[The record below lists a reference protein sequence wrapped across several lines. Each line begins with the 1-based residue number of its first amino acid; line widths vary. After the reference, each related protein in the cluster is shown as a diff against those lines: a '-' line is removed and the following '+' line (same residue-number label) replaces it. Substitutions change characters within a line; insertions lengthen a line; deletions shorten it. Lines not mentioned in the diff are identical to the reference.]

1 MYIRQDSVYYNVHDY
16 LIQEGHVPRR
26 KRQIT
31 YSHAPPAAIEQ
42 VITQLGANIATARLR
57 RHWRQEDLADKTGLT
72 RMTIVAIEKG
82 KLGTGIG
89 AYVAALWA
97 LGLHDDV
104 ALLAAPDRD
113 LEGQTLEAARLPERA
128 RPASQ
133 LSDDF

>member
-1 MYIRQDSVYYNVHDY
+1 MPPD
-16 LIQEGHVPRR
+16 RR
-26 KRQIT
+26 STRPA
-31 YSHAPPAAIEQ
+31 HAPPAAVEEA
-42 VITQLGANIATARLR
+42 VAQLGANIATARLR
-57 RHWRQEDLADKTGLT
+57 RQWRQQDLADKAGIT
-72 RMTIVAIEKG
+72 RVTLAAIERG

-89 AYVAALWA
+89 AYVAVLWA

-128 RPASQ
+128 RPHSKTY